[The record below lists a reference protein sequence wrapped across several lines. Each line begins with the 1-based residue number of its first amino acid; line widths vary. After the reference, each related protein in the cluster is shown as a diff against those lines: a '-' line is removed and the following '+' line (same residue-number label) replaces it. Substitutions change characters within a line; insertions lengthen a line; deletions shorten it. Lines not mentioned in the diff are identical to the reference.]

1 MRKMTGCD
9 RSREGWRV
17 LFGTR
22 EVKRMGLPLS
32 ADTTIRQ
39 VVDTHPGAERV
50 FGAHG
55 LPCAGCHVS
64 TRETIRQGAAVH
76 GLDLPALMADLQRYI
91 DDGTVPAQRL
101 KANSPG
107 AGSEHSHSPNVPPPA
122 KQRKPGIERV
132 IAIMSG
138 KGGVGKSLVTGL
150 LAVALRRRGYAV
162 GVLDADITGPSMA
175 KIFGVTARPYQG
187 EDKKPH
193 PPASRSGIQVMSMNL
208 ILDTESQAVIWRGP
222 MVSNAI
228 RQFYNDLEWGKL
240 DYLLIDLPPGT
251 SDAPLTVLQ
260 ALPVDGVVMVST
272 PQGLATMIV
281 SKALKL
287 AKQLDTPVLGLVEN
301 MAYFTDK
308 ETGKRY
314 DLFGA
319 SKGVQLV
326 VESGAPLLAQL
337 PIDPVLTQ
345 MCDEGRIEEYESDD
359 YDVLA
364 RNFAKV
370 VPAEAT
376 AAVGD

>member
-1 MRKMTGCD
+1 MA
-9 RSREGWRV
+9 
-17 LFGTR
+17 
-22 EVKRMGLPLS
+22 LPLS
-32 ADTTIRQ
+32 ADTTIRE
-39 VVDTHPGAERV
+39 VVDTYLGAEKV

-76 GLDLPALMADLQRYI
+76 SLDLPALMADLQRFA
-91 DDGTVPAQRL
+91 DDGTVPAMRPRTNPS
-101 KANSPG
+101 AAAGGHGHPIPG
-107 AGSEHSHSPNVPPPA
+107 TVPA

-175 KIFGVTARPYQG
+175 KIFGVNARPYQG

-208 ILDTESQAVIWRGP
+208 ILDSENQAVIWRGP

-228 RQFYNDLEWGKL
+228 RQFYNDLEWGIL

-287 AKQLDTPVLGLVEN
+287 AKQLDTPVIGLVEN

-345 MCDEGRIEEYESDD
+345 LCDEGRIEEYESDD

-364 RNFAKV
+364 RNFAKIAPTSV
-370 VPAEAT
+370 APA
-376 AAVGD
+376 V

>member
-9 RSREGWRV
+9 GSREGWRV

-22 EVKRMGLPLS
+22 EVERMALPLS
-32 ADTTIRQ
+32 PDTTIRE
-39 VVDTHPGAERV
+39 VVDKHPGAEKV

-64 TRETIRQGAAVH
+64 TQETIRQGAAVH

-91 DDGTVPAQRL
+91 EDGTVPAHRPRA
-101 KANSPG
+101 KSPG
-107 AGSEHSHSPNVPPPA
+107 DHSHSTTVPPPA
-122 KQRKPGIERV
+122 KQRKPGIDRV

-150 LAVALRRRGYAV
+150 LSVTLRRRGYSV

-208 ILDTESQAVIWRGP
+208 ILDVENQAVIWRGP

-272 PQGLATMIV
+272 PQGLATMVV

-301 MAYFTDK
+301 MAYFVDK

-337 PIDPVLTQ
+337 PIDPALTQ
-345 MCDEGRIEEYESDD
+345 LCDEGRIEEYESDD

-370 VPAEAT
+370 APAAT
-376 AAVGD
+376 AAAVGE

>member
-1 MRKMTGCD
+1 MRACD
-9 RSREGWRV
+9 GSREGERV

-22 EVKRMGLPLS
+22 EVQRMALPLS
-32 ADTTIRQ
+32 ADTTIRE
-39 VVDTHPGAERV
+39 VVDGHPGAEKV

-64 TRETIRQGAAVH
+64 THETIRQGATVH
-76 GLDLPALMADLQRYI
+76 GLDLPALMTDLQRFI
-91 DDGTVPAQRL
+91 DDGTVPAARPR
-101 KANSPG
+101 AHAPG
-107 AGSEHSHSPNVPPPA
+107 EHGKPVAGTAPVR
-122 KQRKPGIERV
+122 QRKAGIERV

-175 KIFGVTARPYQG
+175 KIFGVSARPYQG
-187 EDKKPH
+187 DDKKPH

-208 ILDTESQAVIWRGP
+208 ILDAENQAVIWRGP

-228 RQFYNDLEWGKL
+228 RQFYNDLEWGTL

-287 AKQLDTPVLGLVEN
+287 AKQLDTPVIGLVEN
-301 MAYFTDK
+301 MAYFEDK

-345 MCDEGRIEEYESDD
+345 LCDEGRIEEYESED

-364 RNFAKV
+364 RNFAKIA
-370 VPAEAT
+370 PAASA
-376 AAVGD
+376 AAVGE